1 MIEFLSSWAQGIIV
15 AVIIATLIEM
25 ILPNSSSK
33 KYVKVVIGMYILFTI
48 VSPIIKKLGGK
59 DINLNTINIEKYEQ
73 QISKSDN
80 TISRKFEDNNTRS
93 IKDIYVSNL
102 KADIS
107 AKLKEKG
114 YEIDTSDI
122 QIKDDE
128 NYTIEKITLKL
139 IKMEQKQEKRGV
151 SALFQPVD
159 LTQGTCWKTILVFS
173 LPIILSYLLQ
183 QVDSIS
189 DAAIV
194 GQTLTAQ
201 EVAGVNDTT
210 SLVFIFLQF
219 AFGVSA
225 GFCVIT
231 SCSVGCHDQRG
242 VRRSFATQI
251 ILSAALTVLL
261 TAIALLLLNPMLAWL
276 NITPDNQQVYRAA
289 YTYCAVI
296 FAGIGAQLFYN
307 FICSFLRSLGDSVTP
322 LLFLLFSTILNVGLD
337 LLFILSFRWVRRSPR
352 CPLS

>member
-48 VSPIIKKLGGK
+48 VSPIIKKVGGK
-59 DINLNTINIEKYEQ
+59 DINLNTINIEKYER

-114 YEIDTSDI
+114 YEIDTSDV

-139 IKMEQKQEKRGV
+139 IKMEQKQEKNNEIVINTVEIGNTI
-151 SALFQPVD
+151 SQKD
-159 LTQGTCWKTILVFS
+159 SKT
-173 LPIILSYLLQ
+173 LS
-183 QVDSIS
+183 D
-189 DAAIV
+189 DEK
-194 GQTLTAQ
+194 Q
-201 EVAGVNDTT
+201 EVKDYISETYD
-210 SLVFIFLQF
+210 I
-219 AFGVSA
+219 
-225 GFCVIT
+225 
-231 SCSVGCHDQRG
+231 DKK
-242 VRRSFATQI
+242 
-251 ILSAALTVLL
+251 
-261 TAIALLLLNPMLAWL
+261 
-276 NITPDNQQVYRAA
+276 NIN
-289 YTYCAVI
+289 I
-296 FAGIGAQLFYN
+296 
-307 FICSFLRSLGDSVTP
+307 S
-322 LLFLLFSTILNVGLD
+322 
-337 LLFILSFRWVRRSPR
+337 
-352 CPLS
+352 

>member
-33 KYVKVVIGMYILFTI
+33 KYVKFVIGMYILFTI

-139 IKMEQKQEKRGV
+139 IKTEQKQEKNNEIVINTVEIGNAI
-151 SALFQPVD
+151 SQKD
-159 LTQGTCWKTILVFS
+159 SKT
-173 LPIILSYLLQ
+173 LSN
-183 QVDSIS
+183 DEK
-189 DAAIV
+189 
-194 GQTLTAQ
+194 Q
-201 EVAGVNDTT
+201 EVKDYISETYD
-210 SLVFIFLQF
+210 I
-219 AFGVSA
+219 
-225 GFCVIT
+225 
-231 SCSVGCHDQRG
+231 DKK
-242 VRRSFATQI
+242 
-251 ILSAALTVLL
+251 
-261 TAIALLLLNPMLAWL
+261 
-276 NITPDNQQVYRAA
+276 NIN
-289 YTYCAVI
+289 I
-296 FAGIGAQLFYN
+296 
-307 FICSFLRSLGDSVTP
+307 S
-322 LLFLLFSTILNVGLD
+322 
-337 LLFILSFRWVRRSPR
+337 
-352 CPLS
+352 

>member
-114 YEIDTSDI
+114 YEIDISDI

-139 IKMEQKQEKRGV
+139 IKTEQKQEKNNEIVINTVEIGNTI
-151 SALFQPVD
+151 SQKD
-159 LTQGTCWKTILVFS
+159 SKT
-173 LPIILSYLLQ
+173 LSN
-183 QVDSIS
+183 D
-189 DAAIV
+189 DK
-194 GQTLTAQ
+194 Q
-201 EVAGVNDTT
+201 EVKDYISETYD
-210 SLVFIFLQF
+210 I
-219 AFGVSA
+219 
-225 GFCVIT
+225 
-231 SCSVGCHDQRG
+231 DKK
-242 VRRSFATQI
+242 
-251 ILSAALTVLL
+251 
-261 TAIALLLLNPMLAWL
+261 
-276 NITPDNQQVYRAA
+276 NIN
-289 YTYCAVI
+289 I
-296 FAGIGAQLFYN
+296 
-307 FICSFLRSLGDSVTP
+307 S
-322 LLFLLFSTILNVGLD
+322 
-337 LLFILSFRWVRRSPR
+337 
-352 CPLS
+352 

>member
-1 MIEFLSSWAQGIIV
+1 MSCSNILKYAVVIV
-15 AVIIATLIEM
+15 GVIIILSICIIPIIKLTTLMAVYYLGSALCQPIADDKIVKLLGQIGGTFKLLLAIM

-48 VSPIIKKLGGK
+48 VSPIIKKFGGK

-139 IKMEQKQEKRGV
+139 IKMEQKQGKNNEIVINTVEIGNTISQKD
-151 SALFQPVD
+151 S
-159 LTQGTCWKTILVFS
+159 KT
-173 LPIILSYLLQ
+173 LS
-183 QVDSIS
+183 D
-189 DAAIV
+189 DDK
-194 GQTLTAQ
+194 Q
-201 EVAGVNDTT
+201 EVKDYISETYD
-210 SLVFIFLQF
+210 I
-219 AFGVSA
+219 
-225 GFCVIT
+225 
-231 SCSVGCHDQRG
+231 DKK
-242 VRRSFATQI
+242 
-251 ILSAALTVLL
+251 
-261 TAIALLLLNPMLAWL
+261 
-276 NITPDNQQVYRAA
+276 NIN
-289 YTYCAVI
+289 I
-296 FAGIGAQLFYN
+296 
-307 FICSFLRSLGDSVTP
+307 S
-322 LLFLLFSTILNVGLD
+322 
-337 LLFILSFRWVRRSPR
+337 
-352 CPLS
+352 

>member
-1 MIEFLSSWAQGIIV
+1 MIEFLRSWAQGIIV

-59 DINLNTINIEKYEQ
+59 DINLNTINIEKYER

-114 YEIDTSDI
+114 YEIDTSDV

-139 IKMEQKQEKRGV
+139 IKMEQKQEKNNEIVINTVEIGNTI
-151 SALFQPVD
+151 SQKD
-159 LTQGTCWKTILVFS
+159 SKT
-173 LPIILSYLLQ
+173 LS
-183 QVDSIS
+183 D
-189 DAAIV
+189 DEK
-194 GQTLTAQ
+194 Q
-201 EVAGVNDTT
+201 EVKDYISETYD
-210 SLVFIFLQF
+210 I
-219 AFGVSA
+219 
-225 GFCVIT
+225 
-231 SCSVGCHDQRG
+231 DKK
-242 VRRSFATQI
+242 
-251 ILSAALTVLL
+251 
-261 TAIALLLLNPMLAWL
+261 
-276 NITPDNQQVYRAA
+276 NIN
-289 YTYCAVI
+289 I
-296 FAGIGAQLFYN
+296 
-307 FICSFLRSLGDSVTP
+307 S
-322 LLFLLFSTILNVGLD
+322 
-337 LLFILSFRWVRRSPR
+337 
-352 CPLS
+352 

>member
-15 AVIIATLIEM
+15 AVIIVTLIEM

-48 VSPIIKKLGGK
+48 VSPIIKKVGGK

-139 IKMEQKQEKRGV
+139 VKMEQKQEKNNEIVINTVEIGNTI
-151 SALFQPVD
+151 SQKD
-159 LTQGTCWKTILVFS
+159 SKT
-173 LPIILSYLLQ
+173 LS
-183 QVDSIS
+183 D
-189 DAAIV
+189 DEK
-194 GQTLTAQ
+194 Q
-201 EVAGVNDTT
+201 EVKDYISETYD
-210 SLVFIFLQF
+210 I
-219 AFGVSA
+219 
-225 GFCVIT
+225 
-231 SCSVGCHDQRG
+231 DKK
-242 VRRSFATQI
+242 
-251 ILSAALTVLL
+251 
-261 TAIALLLLNPMLAWL
+261 
-276 NITPDNQQVYRAA
+276 NIN
-289 YTYCAVI
+289 I
-296 FAGIGAQLFYN
+296 
-307 FICSFLRSLGDSVTP
+307 S
-322 LLFLLFSTILNVGLD
+322 
-337 LLFILSFRWVRRSPR
+337 
-352 CPLS
+352 

>member
-48 VSPIIKKLGGK
+48 VSPIIKKVGGK
-59 DINLNTINIEKYEQ
+59 DINLNTIDIEKYEQ

-128 NYTIEKITLKL
+128 NYTIVKITLKL
-139 IKMEQKQEKRGV
+139 IKMEQKQEKNNEIVINTVEIGNTI
-151 SALFQPVD
+151 SQKD
-159 LTQGTCWKTILVFS
+159 SKT
-173 LPIILSYLLQ
+173 LS
-183 QVDSIS
+183 D
-189 DAAIV
+189 DDK
-194 GQTLTAQ
+194 Q
-201 EVAGVNDTT
+201 EVKDYISETYD
-210 SLVFIFLQF
+210 I
-219 AFGVSA
+219 
-225 GFCVIT
+225 
-231 SCSVGCHDQRG
+231 DKK
-242 VRRSFATQI
+242 
-251 ILSAALTVLL
+251 
-261 TAIALLLLNPMLAWL
+261 
-276 NITPDNQQVYRAA
+276 NIN
-289 YTYCAVI
+289 I
-296 FAGIGAQLFYN
+296 
-307 FICSFLRSLGDSVTP
+307 S
-322 LLFLLFSTILNVGLD
+322 
-337 LLFILSFRWVRRSPR
+337 
-352 CPLS
+352 

>member
-25 ILPNSSSK
+25 ILPNNSSK

-59 DINLNTINIEKYEQ
+59 DINLNTIDIEKYEQ

-139 IKMEQKQEKRGV
+139 IKMEQKQGKNNEIVINTVEIGNTISQKD
-151 SALFQPVD
+151 S
-159 LTQGTCWKTILVFS
+159 KT
-173 LPIILSYLLQ
+173 LS
-183 QVDSIS
+183 D
-189 DAAIV
+189 DDK
-194 GQTLTAQ
+194 Q
-201 EVAGVNDTT
+201 EVKDYISETYD
-210 SLVFIFLQF
+210 I
-219 AFGVSA
+219 
-225 GFCVIT
+225 
-231 SCSVGCHDQRG
+231 DKK
-242 VRRSFATQI
+242 
-251 ILSAALTVLL
+251 
-261 TAIALLLLNPMLAWL
+261 
-276 NITPDNQQVYRAA
+276 NIN
-289 YTYCAVI
+289 I
-296 FAGIGAQLFYN
+296 
-307 FICSFLRSLGDSVTP
+307 S
-322 LLFLLFSTILNVGLD
+322 
-337 LLFILSFRWVRRSPR
+337 
-352 CPLS
+352 

>member
-48 VSPIIKKLGGK
+48 VSPIIKKVGGK

-139 IKMEQKQEKRGV
+139 IKMEQKLEKNNEIVINTVEIGNTI
-151 SALFQPVD
+151 SQKD
-159 LTQGTCWKTILVFS
+159 SKT
-173 LPIILSYLLQ
+173 LS
-183 QVDSIS
+183 D
-189 DAAIV
+189 DDK
-194 GQTLTAQ
+194 Q
-201 EVAGVNDTT
+201 EVKDYISETYD
-210 SLVFIFLQF
+210 I
-219 AFGVSA
+219 
-225 GFCVIT
+225 
-231 SCSVGCHDQRG
+231 DKK
-242 VRRSFATQI
+242 
-251 ILSAALTVLL
+251 
-261 TAIALLLLNPMLAWL
+261 
-276 NITPDNQQVYRAA
+276 NIN
-289 YTYCAVI
+289 I
-296 FAGIGAQLFYN
+296 
-307 FICSFLRSLGDSVTP
+307 S
-322 LLFLLFSTILNVGLD
+322 
-337 LLFILSFRWVRRSPR
+337 
-352 CPLS
+352 

>member
-59 DINLNTINIEKYEQ
+59 DINLNTINIEKYER
-73 QISKSDN
+73 QIEKSDN

-139 IKMEQKQEKRGV
+139 IKMEQKQEKNNEIVINTVEIGNTI
-151 SALFQPVD
+151 SQKD
-159 LTQGTCWKTILVFS
+159 SKT
-173 LPIILSYLLQ
+173 LS
-183 QVDSIS
+183 DN
-189 DAAIV
+189 DK
-194 GQTLTAQ
+194 Q
-201 EVAGVNDTT
+201 EVKDYISETYD
-210 SLVFIFLQF
+210 I
-219 AFGVSA
+219 
-225 GFCVIT
+225 
-231 SCSVGCHDQRG
+231 DKK
-242 VRRSFATQI
+242 
-251 ILSAALTVLL
+251 
-261 TAIALLLLNPMLAWL
+261 
-276 NITPDNQQVYRAA
+276 NIN
-289 YTYCAVI
+289 I
-296 FAGIGAQLFYN
+296 
-307 FICSFLRSLGDSVTP
+307 S
-322 LLFLLFSTILNVGLD
+322 
-337 LLFILSFRWVRRSPR
+337 
-352 CPLS
+352 

>member
-15 AVIIATLIEM
+15 DVIIGTLIEM

-128 NYTIEKITLKL
+128 NYTIEKIKIKL
-139 IKMEQKQEKRGV
+139 IKMEQKQGKNNEIVINTVEIGNTISQKD
-151 SALFQPVD
+151 S
-159 LTQGTCWKTILVFS
+159 KT
-173 LPIILSYLLQ
+173 LS
-183 QVDSIS
+183 D
-189 DAAIV
+189 DDK
-194 GQTLTAQ
+194 Q
-201 EVAGVNDTT
+201 EVKDYISETYD
-210 SLVFIFLQF
+210 I
-219 AFGVSA
+219 
-225 GFCVIT
+225 
-231 SCSVGCHDQRG
+231 DKK
-242 VRRSFATQI
+242 
-251 ILSAALTVLL
+251 
-261 TAIALLLLNPMLAWL
+261 
-276 NITPDNQQVYRAA
+276 NIN
-289 YTYCAVI
+289 I
-296 FAGIGAQLFYN
+296 
-307 FICSFLRSLGDSVTP
+307 S
-322 LLFLLFSTILNVGLD
+322 
-337 LLFILSFRWVRRSPR
+337 
-352 CPLS
+352 

>member
-48 VSPIIKKLGGK
+48 VSPIIKKVGGK

-73 QISKSDN
+73 QIEKSDN

-139 IKMEQKQEKRGV
+139 IKMEQKQEKNNEIVINTVEIGNTI
-151 SALFQPVD
+151 SQKD
-159 LTQGTCWKTILVFS
+159 SKT
-173 LPIILSYLLQ
+173 LSN
-183 QVDSIS
+183 D
-189 DAAIV
+189 DK
-194 GQTLTAQ
+194 Q
-201 EVAGVNDTT
+201 EVKDYISETYD
-210 SLVFIFLQF
+210 I
-219 AFGVSA
+219 
-225 GFCVIT
+225 
-231 SCSVGCHDQRG
+231 DKK
-242 VRRSFATQI
+242 
-251 ILSAALTVLL
+251 
-261 TAIALLLLNPMLAWL
+261 
-276 NITPDNQQVYRAA
+276 NIN
-289 YTYCAVI
+289 I
-296 FAGIGAQLFYN
+296 
-307 FICSFLRSLGDSVTP
+307 S
-322 LLFLLFSTILNVGLD
+322 
-337 LLFILSFRWVRRSPR
+337 
-352 CPLS
+352 

>member
-25 ILPNSSSK
+25 ILPNNSSK

-59 DINLNTINIEKYEQ
+59 DINLNTINIEKYER

-139 IKMEQKQEKRGV
+139 IKMEQKQEKNNEIVINTVEIGNTI
-151 SALFQPVD
+151 SQKD
-159 LTQGTCWKTILVFS
+159 SKT
-173 LPIILSYLLQ
+173 LS
-183 QVDSIS
+183 D
-189 DAAIV
+189 DDK
-194 GQTLTAQ
+194 Q
-201 EVAGVNDTT
+201 EVKDYISETYD
-210 SLVFIFLQF
+210 I
-219 AFGVSA
+219 
-225 GFCVIT
+225 
-231 SCSVGCHDQRG
+231 DKK
-242 VRRSFATQI
+242 
-251 ILSAALTVLL
+251 
-261 TAIALLLLNPMLAWL
+261 
-276 NITPDNQQVYRAA
+276 NIN
-289 YTYCAVI
+289 I
-296 FAGIGAQLFYN
+296 
-307 FICSFLRSLGDSVTP
+307 S
-322 LLFLLFSTILNVGLD
+322 
-337 LLFILSFRWVRRSPR
+337 
-352 CPLS
+352 

>member
-25 ILPNSSSK
+25 ILPNGSSK

-48 VSPIIKKLGGK
+48 VSPIIKKVGGK
-59 DINLNTINIEKYEQ
+59 AINLNTIDIEKYEQ

-139 IKMEQKQEKRGV
+139 IKMEQKQEKNNEIVINTVEIGNTI
-151 SALFQPVD
+151 SQKD
-159 LTQGTCWKTILVFS
+159 SKT
-173 LPIILSYLLQ
+173 LS
-183 QVDSIS
+183 D
-189 DAAIV
+189 DDK
-194 GQTLTAQ
+194 Q
-201 EVAGVNDTT
+201 EVKDYISKTYD
-210 SLVFIFLQF
+210 I
-219 AFGVSA
+219 
-225 GFCVIT
+225 
-231 SCSVGCHDQRG
+231 DKK
-242 VRRSFATQI
+242 
-251 ILSAALTVLL
+251 
-261 TAIALLLLNPMLAWL
+261 
-276 NITPDNQQVYRAA
+276 NIN
-289 YTYCAVI
+289 I
-296 FAGIGAQLFYN
+296 
-307 FICSFLRSLGDSVTP
+307 S
-322 LLFLLFSTILNVGLD
+322 
-337 LLFILSFRWVRRSPR
+337 
-352 CPLS
+352 

>member
-139 IKMEQKQEKRGV
+139 IKMEQKQGKNNEIVINTVEIGNTISQKD
-151 SALFQPVD
+151 S
-159 LTQGTCWKTILVFS
+159 KT
-173 LPIILSYLLQ
+173 LS
-183 QVDSIS
+183 D
-189 DAAIV
+189 DEE
-194 GQTLTAQ
+194 Q
-201 EVAGVNDTT
+201 EVKDYISETYD
-210 SLVFIFLQF
+210 I
-219 AFGVSA
+219 
-225 GFCVIT
+225 
-231 SCSVGCHDQRG
+231 DKK
-242 VRRSFATQI
+242 
-251 ILSAALTVLL
+251 
-261 TAIALLLLNPMLAWL
+261 
-276 NITPDNQQVYRAA
+276 NIN
-289 YTYCAVI
+289 I
-296 FAGIGAQLFYN
+296 
-307 FICSFLRSLGDSVTP
+307 S
-322 LLFLLFSTILNVGLD
+322 
-337 LLFILSFRWVRRSPR
+337 
-352 CPLS
+352 

>member
-59 DINLNTINIEKYEQ
+59 DINLNTIDIEKYEQ
-73 QISKSDN
+73 QIAKSDN

-114 YEIDTSDI
+114 YEIDISDI

-139 IKMEQKQEKRGV
+139 IKTEQKQEKNNEIVINTVEIGNTI
-151 SALFQPVD
+151 SQKD
-159 LTQGTCWKTILVFS
+159 SKT
-173 LPIILSYLLQ
+173 LS
-183 QVDSIS
+183 D
-189 DAAIV
+189 DDK
-194 GQTLTAQ
+194 Q
-201 EVAGVNDTT
+201 EVKDYISETYD
-210 SLVFIFLQF
+210 I
-219 AFGVSA
+219 
-225 GFCVIT
+225 
-231 SCSVGCHDQRG
+231 DKK
-242 VRRSFATQI
+242 
-251 ILSAALTVLL
+251 
-261 TAIALLLLNPMLAWL
+261 
-276 NITPDNQQVYRAA
+276 NIN
-289 YTYCAVI
+289 I
-296 FAGIGAQLFYN
+296 
-307 FICSFLRSLGDSVTP
+307 S
-322 LLFLLFSTILNVGLD
+322 
-337 LLFILSFRWVRRSPR
+337 
-352 CPLS
+352 

>member
-128 NYTIEKITLKL
+128 NYTIVKITLKL
-139 IKMEQKQEKRGV
+139 IKMEQKQEKNNEIVINTVEIG
-151 SALFQPVD
+151 
-159 LTQGTCWKTILVFS
+159 KTIS
-173 LPIILSYLLQ
+173 QKDSKTLS
-183 QVDSIS
+183 D
-189 DAAIV
+189 DEK
-194 GQTLTAQ
+194 Q
-201 EVAGVNDTT
+201 EVKDYISETYD
-210 SLVFIFLQF
+210 I
-219 AFGVSA
+219 
-225 GFCVIT
+225 
-231 SCSVGCHDQRG
+231 DKK
-242 VRRSFATQI
+242 
-251 ILSAALTVLL
+251 
-261 TAIALLLLNPMLAWL
+261 
-276 NITPDNQQVYRAA
+276 NIN
-289 YTYCAVI
+289 I
-296 FAGIGAQLFYN
+296 
-307 FICSFLRSLGDSVTP
+307 S
-322 LLFLLFSTILNVGLD
+322 
-337 LLFILSFRWVRRSPR
+337 
-352 CPLS
+352 

>member
-59 DINLNTINIEKYEQ
+59 DINLNTINIEKYER

-114 YEIDTSDI
+114 YEIDTSDV

-139 IKMEQKQEKRGV
+139 IKMEQKQEKNNEIVINTVEIGNTI
-151 SALFQPVD
+151 SQKD
-159 LTQGTCWKTILVFS
+159 SKT
-173 LPIILSYLLQ
+173 LS
-183 QVDSIS
+183 D
-189 DAAIV
+189 DEK
-194 GQTLTAQ
+194 Q
-201 EVAGVNDTT
+201 EVKDYKSETYD
-210 SLVFIFLQF
+210 I
-219 AFGVSA
+219 
-225 GFCVIT
+225 
-231 SCSVGCHDQRG
+231 DKK
-242 VRRSFATQI
+242 
-251 ILSAALTVLL
+251 
-261 TAIALLLLNPMLAWL
+261 
-276 NITPDNQQVYRAA
+276 NIN
-289 YTYCAVI
+289 I
-296 FAGIGAQLFYN
+296 
-307 FICSFLRSLGDSVTP
+307 S
-322 LLFLLFSTILNVGLD
+322 
-337 LLFILSFRWVRRSPR
+337 
-352 CPLS
+352 

>member
-48 VSPIIKKLGGK
+48 VSPIIKKVGGK

-73 QISKSDN
+73 QIAKSDN

-114 YEIDTSDI
+114 YEIDTSDV

-139 IKMEQKQEKRGV
+139 IKIEQKQEKNNEIVINTVEIGNTI
-151 SALFQPVD
+151 SQKD
-159 LTQGTCWKTILVFS
+159 SKT
-173 LPIILSYLLQ
+173 LS
-183 QVDSIS
+183 D
-189 DAAIV
+189 DDK
-194 GQTLTAQ
+194 Q
-201 EVAGVNDTT
+201 EVKDYISETYD
-210 SLVFIFLQF
+210 I
-219 AFGVSA
+219 
-225 GFCVIT
+225 
-231 SCSVGCHDQRG
+231 DKK
-242 VRRSFATQI
+242 
-251 ILSAALTVLL
+251 
-261 TAIALLLLNPMLAWL
+261 
-276 NITPDNQQVYRAA
+276 NIN
-289 YTYCAVI
+289 I
-296 FAGIGAQLFYN
+296 
-307 FICSFLRSLGDSVTP
+307 S
-322 LLFLLFSTILNVGLD
+322 
-337 LLFILSFRWVRRSPR
+337 
-352 CPLS
+352 

>member
-48 VSPIIKKLGGK
+48 VSPIIKKVGGK

-139 IKMEQKQEKRGV
+139 IKMEQEQEKNNEIVINTVEIGNAISQKDSKTLSNDDKQEVK
-151 SALFQPVD
+151 D
-159 LTQGTCWKTILVFS
+159 
-173 LPIILSYLLQ
+173 Y
-183 QVDSIS
+183 IS
-189 DAAIV
+189 ETYDI
-194 GQTLTAQ
+194 
-201 EVAGVNDTT
+201 DKK
-210 SLVFIFLQF
+210 
-219 AFGVSA
+219 
-225 GFCVIT
+225 
-231 SCSVGCHDQRG
+231 
-242 VRRSFATQI
+242 
-251 ILSAALTVLL
+251 
-261 TAIALLLLNPMLAWL
+261 
-276 NITPDNQQVYRAA
+276 NIN
-289 YTYCAVI
+289 I
-296 FAGIGAQLFYN
+296 
-307 FICSFLRSLGDSVTP
+307 S
-322 LLFLLFSTILNVGLD
+322 
-337 LLFILSFRWVRRSPR
+337 
-352 CPLS
+352 

>member
-139 IKMEQKQEKRGV
+139 IKMKQKQEKNNEIVINTVEIGNTI
-151 SALFQPVD
+151 SQKD
-159 LTQGTCWKTILVFS
+159 SKT
-173 LPIILSYLLQ
+173 LS
-183 QVDSIS
+183 D
-189 DAAIV
+189 DDK
-194 GQTLTAQ
+194 Q
-201 EVAGVNDTT
+201 EVKDYISETYD
-210 SLVFIFLQF
+210 I
-219 AFGVSA
+219 
-225 GFCVIT
+225 
-231 SCSVGCHDQRG
+231 DKK
-242 VRRSFATQI
+242 
-251 ILSAALTVLL
+251 
-261 TAIALLLLNPMLAWL
+261 
-276 NITPDNQQVYRAA
+276 NIN
-289 YTYCAVI
+289 I
-296 FAGIGAQLFYN
+296 
-307 FICSFLRSLGDSVTP
+307 S
-322 LLFLLFSTILNVGLD
+322 
-337 LLFILSFRWVRRSPR
+337 
-352 CPLS
+352 

>member
-139 IKMEQKQEKRGV
+139 IKMEQKQGKNNEIVINTVEIGNAISQKD
-151 SALFQPVD
+151 S
-159 LTQGTCWKTILVFS
+159 KT
-173 LPIILSYLLQ
+173 LSN
-183 QVDSIS
+183 D
-189 DAAIV
+189 DK
-194 GQTLTAQ
+194 Q
-201 EVAGVNDTT
+201 EVKDYISETYD
-210 SLVFIFLQF
+210 I
-219 AFGVSA
+219 
-225 GFCVIT
+225 
-231 SCSVGCHDQRG
+231 DKK
-242 VRRSFATQI
+242 
-251 ILSAALTVLL
+251 
-261 TAIALLLLNPMLAWL
+261 
-276 NITPDNQQVYRAA
+276 NIN
-289 YTYCAVI
+289 I
-296 FAGIGAQLFYN
+296 
-307 FICSFLRSLGDSVTP
+307 S
-322 LLFLLFSTILNVGLD
+322 
-337 LLFILSFRWVRRSPR
+337 
-352 CPLS
+352 

>member
-25 ILPNSSSK
+25 ILPNSSCK

-59 DINLNTINIEKYEQ
+59 DINLNTIDIEKYEQ

-139 IKMEQKQEKRGV
+139 IKTEQKQEKNNEIVINTVEIGNTI
-151 SALFQPVD
+151 SQKD
-159 LTQGTCWKTILVFS
+159 SKT
-173 LPIILSYLLQ
+173 LS
-183 QVDSIS
+183 D
-189 DAAIV
+189 DDK
-194 GQTLTAQ
+194 Q
-201 EVAGVNDTT
+201 EVKDYISETYD
-210 SLVFIFLQF
+210 I
-219 AFGVSA
+219 
-225 GFCVIT
+225 
-231 SCSVGCHDQRG
+231 DKK
-242 VRRSFATQI
+242 
-251 ILSAALTVLL
+251 
-261 TAIALLLLNPMLAWL
+261 
-276 NITPDNQQVYRAA
+276 NIN
-289 YTYCAVI
+289 I
-296 FAGIGAQLFYN
+296 
-307 FICSFLRSLGDSVTP
+307 S
-322 LLFLLFSTILNVGLD
+322 
-337 LLFILSFRWVRRSPR
+337 
-352 CPLS
+352 

>member
-25 ILPNSSSK
+25 ILPNNSSK

-128 NYTIEKITLKL
+128 NYTIKKITLKL
-139 IKMEQKQEKRGV
+139 IKMEQKQEKNNEIVINTVEIGNTI
-151 SALFQPVD
+151 SQKD
-159 LTQGTCWKTILVFS
+159 SKT
-173 LPIILSYLLQ
+173 LS
-183 QVDSIS
+183 D
-189 DAAIV
+189 DDK
-194 GQTLTAQ
+194 Q
-201 EVAGVNDTT
+201 EVKDYISETYD
-210 SLVFIFLQF
+210 I
-219 AFGVSA
+219 
-225 GFCVIT
+225 
-231 SCSVGCHDQRG
+231 DKK
-242 VRRSFATQI
+242 
-251 ILSAALTVLL
+251 
-261 TAIALLLLNPMLAWL
+261 
-276 NITPDNQQVYRAA
+276 NIN
-289 YTYCAVI
+289 I
-296 FAGIGAQLFYN
+296 
-307 FICSFLRSLGDSVTP
+307 S
-322 LLFLLFSTILNVGLD
+322 
-337 LLFILSFRWVRRSPR
+337 
-352 CPLS
+352 

>member
-73 QISKSDN
+73 QIAKSDN
-80 TISRKFEDNNTRS
+80 TISRKFEDNNTRC

-139 IKMEQKQEKRGV
+139 IKTEQKQEKNNEIVINTVEIGNTI
-151 SALFQPVD
+151 SQKD
-159 LTQGTCWKTILVFS
+159 SKT
-173 LPIILSYLLQ
+173 LS
-183 QVDSIS
+183 D
-189 DAAIV
+189 DDK
-194 GQTLTAQ
+194 Q
-201 EVAGVNDTT
+201 EVKDYISETYD
-210 SLVFIFLQF
+210 I
-219 AFGVSA
+219 
-225 GFCVIT
+225 
-231 SCSVGCHDQRG
+231 DKK
-242 VRRSFATQI
+242 
-251 ILSAALTVLL
+251 
-261 TAIALLLLNPMLAWL
+261 
-276 NITPDNQQVYRAA
+276 NIN
-289 YTYCAVI
+289 I
-296 FAGIGAQLFYN
+296 
-307 FICSFLRSLGDSVTP
+307 S
-322 LLFLLFSTILNVGLD
+322 
-337 LLFILSFRWVRRSPR
+337 
-352 CPLS
+352 

>member
-59 DINLNTINIEKYEQ
+59 DINLNTIDIEKYEQ

-114 YEIDTSDI
+114 YEIDISDI

-139 IKMEQKQEKRGV
+139 IKTEQKQEKNHEIVINTVEIGNAI
-151 SALFQPVD
+151 SQKD
-159 LTQGTCWKTILVFS
+159 SKT
-173 LPIILSYLLQ
+173 LS
-183 QVDSIS
+183 D
-189 DAAIV
+189 DDK
-194 GQTLTAQ
+194 Q
-201 EVAGVNDTT
+201 EVKDYISETYD
-210 SLVFIFLQF
+210 I
-219 AFGVSA
+219 
-225 GFCVIT
+225 
-231 SCSVGCHDQRG
+231 DKK
-242 VRRSFATQI
+242 
-251 ILSAALTVLL
+251 
-261 TAIALLLLNPMLAWL
+261 
-276 NITPDNQQVYRAA
+276 NIN
-289 YTYCAVI
+289 I
-296 FAGIGAQLFYN
+296 
-307 FICSFLRSLGDSVTP
+307 S
-322 LLFLLFSTILNVGLD
+322 
-337 LLFILSFRWVRRSPR
+337 
-352 CPLS
+352 